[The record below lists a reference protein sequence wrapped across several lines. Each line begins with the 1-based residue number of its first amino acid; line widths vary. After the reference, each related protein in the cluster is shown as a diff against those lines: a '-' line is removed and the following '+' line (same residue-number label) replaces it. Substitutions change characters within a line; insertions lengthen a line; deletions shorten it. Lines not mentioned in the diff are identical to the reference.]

1 MPKYNFISH
10 GGSENV
16 EHDKSEWQEELSVQ
30 MTTLMQVVIP
40 WSPDFLIPPK
50 YLSLIT
56 KWNHEWNYFQQCKN
70 CLRFQVGKW
79 LKDRFGKKTYS
90 QICILI

>member
-1 MPKYNFISH
+1 MKIENSYFEIKIYGEVGVIYSPMPKYNFISH

-40 WSPDFLIPPK
+40 WSPDFLIPP
-50 YLSLIT
+50 
-56 KWNHEWNYFQQCKN
+56 
-70 CLRFQVGKW
+70 
-79 LKDRFGKKTYS
+79 TYHW
-90 QICILI
+90 

>member
-1 MPKYNFISH
+1 MKIENSYFEIKIYGEVGDIYAPMPKYNFISH

-50 YLSLIT
+50 YLSLIN
-56 KWNHEWNYFQQCKN
+56 KWNHEWN
-70 CLRFQVGKW
+70 CLRFQ
-79 LKDRFGKKTYS
+79 LND
-90 QICILI
+90 